1 MSEVITMA
9 NSEIADGTFAERINY
24 AQLIPAYMSYHG
36 YLVKI
41 FCHDLDKLSMYHD
54 LP

>member
-1 MSEVITMA
+1 MTEVITMA
-9 NSEIADGTFAERINY
+9 NSEIADKDFFAKRINY
-24 AQLIPAYMSYHG
+24 AQLIPGYMSYHG

-41 FCHDLDKLSMYHD
+41 

>member
-9 NSEIADGTFAERINY
+9 NSEIADHKEFFAKRINY
-24 AQLIPAYMSYHG
+24 AQLIPAY
-36 YLVKI
+36 I
-41 FCHDLDKLSMYHD
+41 